1 VQVSF
6 SNSVSVKW
14 MRMMNNS
21 FEGIVLK
28 KVDYRDYDAMLSVLT
43 ASGKR
48 SVLARGINKISSKNA
63 HCCQLFTLSRFNL
76 LEKGSALKNAELI
89 KSYRGL
95 REDLLKQGIAQLMM
109 EVMDRLEEM
118 MFGYEELLTCLDLLE
133 TAKQPYCILTLFL
146 ALIAHEIGIEP
157 NVDSCCRCGSKQ
169 QIAAFSIND
178 GGFVCQRC
186 QHSSD
191 LRLNVEQLRLLRLA
205 CKAELKH
212 AQVLLTAGEWT
223 YPIVDVYLQLFQNY
237 SGINLQSAAFL
248 RIVEGLN

>member
-1 VQVSF
+1 
-6 SNSVSVKW
+6 
-14 MRMMNNS
+14 MNNS

-76 LEKGSALKNAELI
+76 LEKGSTLKNAELI

-169 QIAAFSIND
+169 QIAAFSINGIPNLIRAPTRNGVKQAASIMGSFFICWNTCPMLLNTFFISIIHLSAKGTNGVMKQFQSQRPFFPVLCYPLPVGCWYTTQPEEVS
-178 GGFVCQRC
+178 GGAV
-186 QHSSD
+186 
-191 LRLNVEQLRLLRLA
+191 
-205 CKAELKH
+205 
-212 AQVLLTAGEWT
+212 
-223 YPIVDVYLQLFQNY
+223 
-237 SGINLQSAAFL
+237 
-248 RIVEGLN
+248 